1 MRSGA
6 EGILILSAVFLSTP
20 RGLTS
25 IASHRSERRFRGSTS
40 VYTSYHFIHH
50 WNHRLYVPSFE
61 RRGLRELCSRAS
73 SATCVLSVKRSNNLQ
88 IEVSSGCENLPTM
101 RLIRARP

>member
-61 RRGLRELCSRAS
+61 RRGLREPCSRAS
-73 SATCVLSVKRSNNLQ
+73 SATCVRVAKRSNNSQ
-88 IEVSSGCENLPTM
+88 MEASSGCENLPVV
-101 RLIRARP
+101 RVNR